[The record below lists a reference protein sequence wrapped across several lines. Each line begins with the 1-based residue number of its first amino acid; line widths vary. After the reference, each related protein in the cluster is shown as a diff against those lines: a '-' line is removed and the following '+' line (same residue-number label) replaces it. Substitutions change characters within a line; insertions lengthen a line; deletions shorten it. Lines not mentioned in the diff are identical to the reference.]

1 MDSFINLASPLL
13 EFCQNI
19 GLSEEFLVH
28 QEEPKWIKH
37 FDSEFQTKDF
47 DQITLKMLMSLV
59 ETYGDAFFCRFHF
72 TGDSLEIS
80 STLSQYE
87 LDQFKSIVKHTPV
100 FEFRFELDKNRLT
113 ERLQEQLLQP
123 PLVKA
128 FSCNVLLYL
137 FVDAFKKLL
146 SFRLEK
152 LEDILWGAEA
162 SCKAVLLI
170 PGHEIYL
177 NGAYLSV
184 LGGKMLQNLSE
195 VFTHETPDKNIQ
207 SMYERCQ
214 ELVRW
219 KGIEIKHLTPLH
231 FKVTEKSLQSLQ
243 DDPIARA
250 IYICQAKMIVFY
262 TADQTLARNDGQYLA
277 IFSGKKQRKEI
288 IINDLSH
295 LAVEKIRVGSNK
307 LLGRVEWIYSSSKV
321 EDSLFLF
328 QLVVVRSLQITE
340 PTESYCLL
348 ILKAD
353 YIANELSWLWKS
365 FAEGKIDSY
374 IGQVKNLEDYISGVF
389 QSLSDQT
396 SSMIKSLSDT
406 MLAAIGV
413 ALASF
418 IAALFKDSF
427 DPTIF
432 RIGIITYAIYVLIF
446 PLTYNMSYQKRYFNS
461 LCKNFDRRCNR
472 FKLILDPS
480 KVNEIVNDQFEEC
493 KKRFNGWFDLV
504 GATYI
509 LVAAVAFLAAIFVP
523 NFLPQTPSQQPS
535 TPPTSNPGSI
545 TPSISPG
552 TSPVGTPTKTP

>member
-1 MDSFINLASPLL
+1 MDRLINLASPLL

-19 GLSEEFLVH
+19 GLSEEFLVR

-37 FDSEFQTKDF
+37 FDSEFQTENF

-59 ETYGDAFFCRFHF
+59 ETYGDAFSCRFHF

-87 LDQFKSIVKHTPV
+87 LDQFKSIVKHTST
-100 FEFRFELDKNRLT
+100 FEFRFELDKNRLN

-231 FKVTEKSLQSLQ
+231 FKVAGESSQ
-243 DDPIARA
+243 DDPISRA

-262 TADQTLARNDGQYLA
+262 TADQTLVRSDGKYLA
-277 IFSGKKQRKEI
+277 IFSGEKQRKEI
-288 IINDLSH
+288 LLNDLSN
-295 LAVEKIRVGSNK
+295 LTNEEIRVGSKK
-307 LLGRVEWIYSSSKV
+307 LLERVEWIYSSSKV

-340 PTESYCLL
+340 PTECYRLL
-348 ILKAD
+348 LLKAD
-353 YIANELSWLWKS
+353 DIVNEFRWLWKS

-374 IGQVKNLEDYISGVF
+374 MGQVKTLEDYFSGVI
-389 QSLSDQT
+389 QSLSDQI

-413 ALASF
+413 VLASF

-427 DPTIF
+427 DPIIF
-432 RIGIITYAIYVLIF
+432 RIGIITYAVYVLIF
-446 PLTYNMSYQKRYFNS
+446 PLTYNMSYQRRYFNS
-461 LCKNFDRRCNR
+461 LCKNFDRRRNR
-472 FKLILDPS
+472 FELILDPS
-480 KVNEIVNDQFEEC
+480 KVSEIVNDQFEEC
-493 KKRFNGWFDLV
+493 KKRFNGWFNLV
-504 GATYI
+504 RITYG
-509 LVAAVAFLAAIFVP
+509 LVAIVAFLAAVFVP
-523 NFLPQTPSQQPS
+523 DFLPQTPSGQPS

-545 TPSISPG
+545 TPSVSPG
-552 TSPVGTPTKTP
+552 TSPVGTPAKTP